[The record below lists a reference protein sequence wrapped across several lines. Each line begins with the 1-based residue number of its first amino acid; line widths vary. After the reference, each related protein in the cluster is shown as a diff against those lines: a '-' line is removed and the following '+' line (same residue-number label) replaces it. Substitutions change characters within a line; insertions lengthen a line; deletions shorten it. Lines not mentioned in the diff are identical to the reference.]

1 MSPPRDMWFISL
13 IWTEVLAQ
21 LPFFFVAVYAFSMKK
36 EWIRVP
42 AAIYG
47 GFVCATMVPILT
59 VLATHT
65 GVPGYQSTPLLAMY
79 APYAIV
85 PGILAIHM
93 VLEEDG
99 RMFRRNSLA
108 KAKTG

>member
-1 MSPPRDMWFISL
+1 MR
-13 IWTEVLAQ
+13 
-21 LPFFFVAVYAFSMKK
+21 K

-93 VLEEDG
+93 VMEQDG
-99 RMFRRNSLA
+99 RLFHGTQTT
-108 KAKTG
+108 KTKTG